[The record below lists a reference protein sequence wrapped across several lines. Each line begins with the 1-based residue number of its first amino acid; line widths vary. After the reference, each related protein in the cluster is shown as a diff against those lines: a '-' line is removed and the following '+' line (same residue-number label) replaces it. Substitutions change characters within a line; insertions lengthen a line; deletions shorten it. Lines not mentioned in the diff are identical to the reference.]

1 MKAEFNPVLYWYL
14 LEAPGLLGETSSHEA
29 IVLMIQSGGSAT
41 TIASSDP
48 YHESIID
55 RLDIERADPV
65 AQARRCDL
73 AWSFLC
79 PLDRR
84 ILRGRYSPRTVWPF
98 AMAPNLGD
106 DLVGV
111 CLAIHED
118 PLQLERACNTS
129 TNKRSKA
136 YIKEAIEEA
145 HRELRIAHHN
155 WDRMYSMT
163 SPPKKPM
170 KQRVEKF
177 RETLP

>member
-1 MKAEFNPVLYWYL
+1 MNNDRATLTDIRNATKEVMDALAPKARKPPKEGHHKSAGHRAMRAEFNPVLYWYL

-55 RLDIERADPV
+55 RLDMERADPV

-84 ILRGRYSPRTVWPF
+84 ILRGR
-98 AMAPNLGD
+98 
-106 DLVGV
+106 
-111 CLAIHED
+111 
-118 PLQLERACNTS
+118 
-129 TNKRSKA
+129 
-136 YIKEAIEEA
+136 
-145 HRELRIAHHN
+145 
-155 WDRMYSMT
+155 
-163 SPPKKPM
+163 
-170 KQRVEKF
+170 
-177 RETLP
+177 